1 MPNWMS
7 KRTADI
13 LKSHKG
19 ITIYDFDPRYE
30 SIDADVTVSYRGW
43 QHNIRLGEV
52 KGLSKAAI
60 DGRFRAAFLQ
70 FAVAYD
76 DEVTDDGLDEL
87 YAIADELMATDTNTP
102 E

>member
-1 MPNWMS
+1 MPDWMS

-52 KGLSKAAI
+52 RGLSKAAI

-87 YAIADELMATDTNTP
+87 YEVADELMATDTNTT